1 MIHHSMRKFFFSLM
15 YHFQKPRWDTNQTPP
30 EVIEQF
36 KQLPKYGHALDL
48 GCGTGTNCIYM
59 ARLGWQV
66 TGIDFIKKP
75 IRTARKKAKQAG
87 VAENTHFIH
96 GDVTQ
101 LDQYQIPPSQFALD
115 MGCLHGLSPQGR
127 LDYAA
132 GLNKILEPGAVY
144 MILAFQPAESRGQN
158 IGLSIEEI
166 RTLFGNHFCI
176 LKYEDDPKPQLWYWL
191 KKKPC
196 AV

>member
-1 MIHHSMRKFFFSLM
+1 MRKLFFSLN
-15 YHFQKPRWDTNQTPP
+15 YHFQKPRWDTNKTPP
-30 EVIEQF
+30 EVVEQF
-36 KQLPKYGHALDL
+36 KHLPGSGHALDL

-59 ARLGWQV
+59 VQQGWHV

-87 VAENTHFIH
+87 LTEKTTFIH
-96 GDVTQ
+96 GDVTK
-101 LDQYQIPPSQFALD
+101 LDQYLIPPSQFALD

-132 GLNKILEPGAVY
+132 GLSKILDPNAIY
-144 MILAFQPAESRGQN
+144 MILAFQPTTSRGQT
-158 IGLSIEEI
+158 IGLSIQEI
-166 RTLFGNHFCI
+166 RTLFGDHFSI

-191 KKKPC
+191 KKKPY
-196 AV
+196 AA